1 MCRVT
6 QKLLSC
12 LMLRMCSQM
21 PAMIHNRPVTSRELW
36 VERVLMRVKISTI
49 VPIIIRNKPIKG
61 VNFFIKTL
69 NLLQRYEIF
78 HLSLITYHFFFV
90 PLHPHFAKITL
101 IY

>member
-1 MCRVT
+1 MCRVV

-90 PLHPHFAKITL
+90 PLYPHFAKITL